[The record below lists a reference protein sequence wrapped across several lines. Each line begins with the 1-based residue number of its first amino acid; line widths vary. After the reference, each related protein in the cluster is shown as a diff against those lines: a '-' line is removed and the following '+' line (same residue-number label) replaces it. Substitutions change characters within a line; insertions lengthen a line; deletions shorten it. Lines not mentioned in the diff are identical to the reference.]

1 MAQNS
6 DSFAALDLGS
16 NSFHLLI
23 ASFQDDKLRIIDR
36 HKDMVRLAA
45 GLDDNGVLSEEAQQR
60 ALDSLAK
67 VANRLRGVPR
77 SQIRIVGTNTLRAA
91 KNASEFMTRAEA
103 ILGTPI
109 NIISGTEEARLVY
122 LGVANDLAI
131 EDRRRLVID
140 IGGGS
145 TEMVAGGQQPRLL
158 ESLPMGCVS
167 HSLYYFPNGN
177 INDKLFKKAVNAARQ
192 LISPYVEGFRD
203 QWQEVVGSSGTIR
216 AISKI
221 LSEQGLCDA
230 GQITLDGMNALKE
243 QLLNAEHTSSLQL
256 KGLSDERR
264 DVFPGGFAVLYALF
278 KEMGIQELHISNYA
292 VREGIVYDLAGRLHH
307 KDKRDETIRQLI
319 EQYHIDPAQGERVAE
334 LCQRWL
340 PMLAD
345 RMNSDYTEAEK
356 LLLWAAKLHELGL
369 AVAHGGYHKHGAYI
383 LSNADLPGFSRQ
395 EQARLSVL
403 VLNHRRKPKSLD
415 ISTYG
420 VTPDWM
426 MVCLLRLACIFYRR
440 RQAVRL
446 SDDIQLSSPAPE
458 QIQLHIPSHWLDAN
472 PLTAADLDD
481 EAELLRKCL
490 NIQLDV
496 ISQQTADAQTG

>member
-145 TEMVAGGQQPRLL
+145 TEIM
-158 ESLPMGCVS
+158 
-167 HSLYYFPNGN
+167 
-177 INDKLFKKAVNAARQ
+177 K
-192 LISPYVEGFRD
+192 
-203 QWQEVVGSSGTIR
+203 
-216 AISKI
+216 
-221 LSEQGLCDA
+221 
-230 GQITLDGMNALKE
+230 
-243 QLLNAEHTSSLQL
+243 
-256 KGLSDERR
+256 
-264 DVFPGGFAVLYALF
+264 
-278 KEMGIQELHISNYA
+278 
-292 VREGIVYDLAGRLHH
+292 DLA
-307 KDKRDETIRQLI
+307 
-319 EQYHIDPAQGERVAE
+319 
-334 LCQRWL
+334 
-340 PMLAD
+340 
-345 RMNSDYTEAEK
+345 
-356 LLLWAAKLHELGL
+356 AKQ
-369 AVAHGGYHKHGAYI
+369 AGY
-383 LSNADLPGFSRQ
+383 
-395 EQARLSVL
+395 
-403 VLNHRRKPKSLD
+403 
-415 ISTYG
+415 
-420 VTPDWM
+420 
-426 MVCLLRLACIFYRR
+426 
-440 RQAVRL
+440 
-446 SDDIQLSSPAPE
+446 
-458 QIQLHIPSHWLDAN
+458 
-472 PLTAADLDD
+472 
-481 EAELLRKCL
+481 
-490 NIQLDV
+490 
-496 ISQQTADAQTG
+496 